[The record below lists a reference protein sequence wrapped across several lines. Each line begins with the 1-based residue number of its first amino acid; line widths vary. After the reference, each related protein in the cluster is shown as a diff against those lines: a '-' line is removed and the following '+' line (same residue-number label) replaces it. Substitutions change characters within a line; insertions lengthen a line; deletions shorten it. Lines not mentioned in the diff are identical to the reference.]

1 MAAADAVREVTGTD
15 LPFEE
20 AVTQGL
26 VPPPPLMDWNQF
38 QRWRRTD
45 GQRPNRETDGF
56 LRTSRQEAE
65 LWKRIMPIYHGE
77 DWLVDL
83 QIAVAAGE
91 SAGSAGEEHAVPPI
105 AAPEP
110 VRAGAPIDEE
120 PRTGAREGPASPVT
134 PRREEPGSG
143 GSGPGAQSPGPRGV
157 EYTPPSPAPSSVW
170 SEGRP
175 GSPGK
180 LQRRIMANY
189 RPEKEDVDTYAQRVM
204 WTDSEA

>member
-65 LWKRIMPIYHGE
+65 LWKRIMPI
-77 DWLVDL
+77 WPVAL
-83 QIAVAAGE
+83 IAVQLK
-91 SAGSAGEEHAVPPI
+91 
-105 AAPEP
+105 
-110 VRAGAPIDEE
+110 
-120 PRTGAREGPASPVT
+120 
-134 PRREEPGSG
+134 SG
-143 GSGPGAQSPGPRGV
+143 IV
-157 EYTPPSPAPSSVW
+157 SV
-170 SEGRP
+170 SFSR
-175 GSPGK
+175 
-180 LQRRIMANY
+180 
-189 RPEKEDVDTYAQRVM
+189 
-204 WTDSEA
+204 